1 MEAPPNLMLPTS
13 STTAAEFRVSDESTA
28 ACGRSGLRALSGA
41 GARESGVKITV
52 LSGGVG
58 GSRFMEGLLRI
69 KAPADEV
76 TVIANTADDIWLFG
90 LRICPDLDTV
100 MYTLGGGIDRERG
113 WGRTDESWNAKD
125 ELGAYGIKQAWF
137 GLGDRDIATHL
148 VRTMRL
154 REGRTLSQVTA
165 ELCERWSPG
174 VRLLPMS
181 DDEVETHIGITRD
194 GHQELIHFQEYWIR
208 LHAKLPVERVVL
220 QGIDDARPAPG
231 VVEAITGADVIILPP
246 SNPIVS
252 IGPIAAVTAIR
263 DALASTTAPVVGV
276 SPIIGGGA
284 VRGMADQLLA
294 GLGVEIS
301 ASGVAAHHGARRNG
315 GLLDGWLIDTTDLAQ
330 ATTIDGLGI
339 ATRVVPLWMTD
350 DTATDQLAADT
361 LELALA
367 IRGRK

>member
-1 MEAPPNLMLPTS
+1 M
-13 STTAAEFRVSDESTA
+13 
-28 ACGRSGLRALSGA
+28 
-41 GARESGVKITV
+41 KITV

-58 GSRFMEGLLRI
+58 GSRFIEGLLRV
-69 KAPADEV
+69 KHPVDEV

-100 MYTLGGGIDRERG
+100 MYTLGDGIDRERG

-125 ELGAYGIKQAWF
+125 ELSAYGIEQAWF

-154 REGRTLSQVTA
+154 REGHTLSEVTT
-165 ELCERWSPG
+165 ELCERWTPG

-194 GHQELIHFQEYWIR
+194 GRQELIHFQEYWVR
-208 LHAKLPVERVVL
+208 LHAELPVERVVL

-231 VVEAITGADVIILPP
+231 VVEAITDADVVILPP

-263 DALASTTAPVVGV
+263 EALASTAAPVVGV
-276 SPIIGGGA
+276 SPIIGAGA

-294 GLGVEIS
+294 GLGIEIS
-301 ASGVAAHHGARRNG
+301 ASGVAAHHGARGNG
-315 GLLDGWLIDTTDLAQ
+315 GLLDGWLIDTTDRDQ
-330 ATTIDGLGI
+330 QGTVGDSGI
-339 ATRVVPLWMTD
+339 TTRVVPLWMTD
-350 DTATDQLAADT
+350 DATTDQLAVDA
-361 LELALA
+361 LELAL
-367 IRGRK
+367 ILGGRK